1 MKGRVYLAILLLIIP
16 LQAALLDPL
25 SLGGIKPDLPLA
37 LIYVIGLLTSPTE
50 AALVGMAVGLV
61 QDIGS
66 ASPLGLN
73 GITRGLLGLGAGLLG
88 RRVLDI
94 ASPMN
99 MIFLSAFS
107 LVEGLVIMLFMQ
119 TFYGDVPFLSLVVT
133 RMVPQALFTGLVG
146 SFVLRFM
153 NRKTLMSA
161 LMRRS
166 LLKE

>member
-16 LQAALLDPL
+16 VQAALLNPI
-25 SLGGIKPDLPLA
+25 SLAGIKPDFALA

-61 QDIGS
+61 LDIGA

-73 GITRGLLGLGAGLLG
+73 GIIGGLLGLGAGLLG

-99 MIFLSAFS
+99 VIFLSALS
-107 LVEGLVIMLFMQ
+107 LIEGIIIMLFMQ
-119 TFYGDVPFLSLVVT
+119 IFYGDVPLFSLLIT
-133 RMVPQALFTGLVG
+133 RMMPQAVFTGVVG

-153 NRKTLMSA
+153 NRKNVMSV